1 MLVQRTWRG
10 YVDRA
15 FVKCLRREAYQK
27 SIAAAK
33 HRARLELK
41 ARIVQG
47 AWRRRQAKKVRL
59 RLQRESERVEDS
71 LLEPFCL
78 FALVYFASTYA

>member
-15 FVKCLRREAYQK
+15 FVQCLRREAYQK

-33 HRARLELK
+33 YRARLELK

-47 AWRRRQAKKVRL
+47 AWRRRQAKQVRIM
-59 RLQRESERVEDS
+59 SMCVERCSRMRSRSGVIE
-71 LLEPFCL
+71 EHI
-78 FALVYFASTYA
+78 A